1 MPAPSLSALA
11 GLLLCLGSLQA
22 AERPTGFLDRSLPFQ
37 GEAHRYQV
45 YVPADYTKAK
55 RWPVILFLHGAGER
69 GQDGLRPTIA
79 GLGPAIRNQASRF
92 PAIVVFP
99 QIPPGT
105 QWAGPQAELALAAL
119 DRTLAEFHADPRR
132 VYLTGLSMGG
142 HGAWYLA
149 YRHPERFAAL
159 APICGWI
166 DELPSLDFRSPV
178 VPPEDG
184 PPLEALKRRLAG
196 TPLWI
201 FHGEQDPVV
210 PVAGS
215 REPARALGAGS
226 GNVHYTEFPGLE
238 HNAWD
243 AAFALDPFIQWLF
256 AQRRPAP

>member
-1 MPAPSLSALA
+1 MKASPLGPLT
-11 GLLLCLGSLQA
+11 GLLIGLGSLQTQA
-22 AERPTGFLDRSLPFQ
+22 GETGFLNRTLSHQ

-45 YVPADYTKAK
+45 YVPADYSAAKA
-55 RWPVILFLHGAGER
+55 WPVILFLHGAGER
-69 GQDGLRPTIA
+69 GQDGLRSSLA
-79 GLGPAIRNQASRF
+79 GLGPAIRNQAARF

-99 QIPPGT
+99 QIPPGQ
-105 QWAGPQAELALAAL
+105 QWAGPQSELALAAL
-119 DRTLAEFHADPRR
+119 KQTQAEFHTDPSR

-149 YRHPERFAAL
+149 YRHPERFAAV
-159 APICGWI
+159 APICGWVG
-166 DELPSLDFRSPV
+166 ELPALDFRASV

-196 TPLWI
+196 LPLWI
-201 FHGEQDPVV
+201 FHGERDPIV
-210 PVAGS
+210 PVAAS

-243 AAFALDPFIQWLF
+243 AAFSMDAFVQWLF
-256 AQRRPAP
+256 AQRQGAP